1 MQFYKQINLPYEEV
15 SPQTHDLKLCYVLF
29 KYAYRE
35 APKSAL
41 LLTFQISLISR
52 CHLPVANQC
61 ILQPECL
68 LLSD

>member
-15 SPQTHDLKLCYVLF
+15 SPQIHALKLCYVIC
-29 KYAYRE
+29 KDAYRE

-41 LLTFQISLISR
+41 LLTFEISLISW

-68 LLSD
+68 LPSD